1 MTLTR
6 RVLPFAFLIIP
17 NVSQSITALL
27 HSAGL
32 ALQTLTASKS
42 TSADKREDFQN
53 TSNEYLKTLQSVDV
67 RLRRQVYGLE
77 EAGIIPAE
85 KAKPKSKEGPELV
98 GGMSMGGKDK
108 EEVSVG
114 EGGMGKLD
122 IGWLNSRSGR
132 VGRDMEAELWDRAR
146 GFLEGIEGA
155 NGKQNGHAG
164 KANTDED
171 YDMAS

>member
-1 MTLTR
+1 MRLIR
-6 RVLPFAFLIIP
+6 LVLPFAFWIIS
-17 NVSQSITALL
+17 NESQSITTLL

-42 TSADKREDFQN
+42 SSADKREDFQN

-67 RLRRQVYGLE
+67 RLKRQVYGLE

-85 KAKPKSKEGPELV
+85 NTKPKNKDGPELV
-98 GGMSMGGKDK
+98 GGMAMGGKGK

-114 EGGMGKLD
+114 DGGMGKLD

-132 VGRDMEAELWDRAR
+132 VGRAMEAELWEKAR

-155 NGKQNGHAG
+155 NGQQNGHAET
-164 KANTDED
+164 ADADED
-171 YDMAS
+171 YDMGS